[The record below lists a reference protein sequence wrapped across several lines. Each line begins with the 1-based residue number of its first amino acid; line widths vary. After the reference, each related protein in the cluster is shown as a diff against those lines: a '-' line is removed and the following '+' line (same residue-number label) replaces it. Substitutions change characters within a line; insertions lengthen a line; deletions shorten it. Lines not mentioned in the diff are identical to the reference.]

1 MQVCLKSNTQQKWFL
16 DSGCSRHMTG
26 DPSNFT
32 LLKKKE
38 GGSVTFGDNS
48 QGKIIGIGNVGKK
61 NFTLSNVLL
70 VEGLK
75 HNLISI
81 SQLCD
86 NGFSVKFAPDSC
98 KVMLNGKPVFTALR
112 SKNVY
117 SVDFDSLIS

>member
-1 MQVCLKSNTQQKWFL
+1 
-16 DSGCSRHMTG
+16 MTG

-70 VEGLK
+70 VKGLK

-86 NGFSVKFAPDSC
+86 NGFSIKFAPVSC
-98 KVMLNGKPVFTALR
+98 EVLNKGELVFTALR
-112 SKNVY
+112 SSNVY
-117 SVDFDSLIS
+117 TIDFDSLISQSHTQLANTYQIML